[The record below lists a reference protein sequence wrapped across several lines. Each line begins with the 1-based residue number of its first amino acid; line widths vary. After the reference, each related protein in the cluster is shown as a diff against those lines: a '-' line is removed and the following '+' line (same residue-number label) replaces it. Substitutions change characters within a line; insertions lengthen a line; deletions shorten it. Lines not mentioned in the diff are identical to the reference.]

1 MWKCR
6 DKIQNGRSGTLRPT
20 ETNKHRSHKS
30 NYFQKSNKN
39 IFFKSLHCV
48 WSRPLSLSFS
58 NCKISLTLP
67 SPQFLEAVCCINPPE
82 HWLNFYWRENLKW
95 DLPFIRQMFNTNKNQ
110 FIFLLLLSIYIAVF
124 FLLKFDKDLWKKTLT
139 RVDIY
144 ICLIKD
150 LECWIKF
157 FAVREII
164 W

>member
-1 MWKCR
+1 MSKCG
-6 DKIQNGRSGTLRPT
+6 DKIRNGRMGTSRPT
-20 ETNKHRSHKS
+20 ETNKQSSRKLHYLGIFKKKIIKI
-30 NYFQKSNKN
+30 Y
-39 IFFKSLHCV
+39 IFFKSFYCV

-124 FLLKFDKDLWKKTLT
+124 FCFFLVEKKIYGRRPWPGLT
-139 RVDIY
+139 FISV
-144 ICLIKD
+144 
-150 LECWIKF
+150 
-157 FAVREII
+157 
-164 W
+164 